1 MKIPDYDYSVEQCD
15 VPDVRRAALVEY
27 RTFRT
32 KCLEYMRGEA
42 DTSVMNQVHGL
53 TWHTAVFRTLN
64 ESRRIESSRAVN
76 GALWELT
83 TAGYASLMTLGIRK
97 LVDKDPRTDSVWN
110 VISLVERRPELLT
123 REKFI
128 CYDGLPYDFARIH
141 DKYLASLDMSSGSH
155 VGWLPTKGPEA
166 WAMSEIMHKA
176 FDRLSGNP
184 ANRKRIDTIQ
194 VSILSALKKRLS
206 HPAIEKVCTMADRRM
221 AHAERISEESEAVP
235 IVTYVDID
243 TALKQIVCVANFLSS
258 SFFYDAT
265 FGSVVATPQFDV
277 LEHLDEP
284 WVTPQNKPLLHTYW
298 RELCTSMDSWANTDN
313 GEFLPAERP
322 S

>member
-1 MKIPDYDYSVEQCD
+1 
-15 VPDVRRAALVEY
+15 
-27 RTFRT
+27 
-32 KCLEYMRGEA
+32 
-42 DTSVMNQVHGL
+42 
-53 TWHTAVFRTLN
+53 
-64 ESRRIESSRAVN
+64 
-76 GALWELT
+76 
-83 TAGYASLMTLGIRK
+83 MTLGIRK
-97 LVDKDPRTDSVWN
+97 LVDKHPKTDSLWN
-110 VISLVERRPELLT
+110 VISIVERRPELLT

-128 CYDGLPYDFARIH
+128 CYDGLPFDFAGIH
-141 DKYLASLDMSSGSH
+141 DKYLASLDMSSGVH

-184 ANRKRIDTIQ
+184 AKRKRIDTIR
-194 VSILSALKKRLS
+194 VSILSALKKRLAHS
-206 HPAIEKVCTMADRRM
+206 AIEKVCTMADRRM
-221 AHAERISEESEAVP
+221 AHAERISEESESVP
-235 IVTYVDID
+235 IVTYDDID

-284 WVTPQNKPLLHTYW
+284 WVTPLNKPLLCTYW
-298 RELCTSMDSWANTDN
+298 RELCTSMNSWAYTDD

>member
-1 MKIPDYDYSVEQCD
+1 
-15 VPDVRRAALVEY
+15 
-27 RTFRT
+27 
-32 KCLEYMRGEA
+32 
-42 DTSVMNQVHGL
+42 
-53 TWHTAVFRTLN
+53 
-64 ESRRIESSRAVN
+64 
-76 GALWELT
+76 
-83 TAGYASLMTLGIRK
+83 MTLGIRK
-97 LVDKDPRTDSVWN
+97 LVDKNPRTDSVWN

-141 DKYLASLDMSSGSH
+141 DNHLVDMSSGGH

-184 ANRKRIDTIQ
+184 AKRRRIDTIQ

-221 AHAERISEESEAVP
+221 AHAERISEKSEAVP
-235 IVTYVDID
+235 IVTYDDID
-243 TALKQIVCVANFLSS
+243 TALKHIVRVANFLSS
-258 SFFYDAT
+258 SFLYDAA

-277 LEHLDEP
+277 LGHLDEP
-284 WVTPQNKPLLHTYW
+284 WVTPQNKPLLHIYW
-298 RELCTSMDSWANTDN
+298 RELCTSMDSWANTDDE
-313 GEFLPAERP
+313 EFLSAER
-322 S
+322 SS